1 MAFLAKNLS
10 FWVENMLFWHKIG
23 VKIVKWAEK
32 GLILKTKLGENVS
45 MGPKN
50 WIFFV
55 KNCRFHTE
63 IIKISRLVIFEDDK
77 LCFGC
82 KHKKYTLK
90 VHKYVILHNAPFFLF
105 LTVSTPQYSYMSF
118 TVYL

>member
-1 MAFLAKNLS
+1 
-10 FWVENMLFWHKIG
+10 MLFWHKIG
-23 VKIVKWAEK
+23 VKIEEWAEK
-32 GLILKTKLGENVS
+32 GMILKTKLGEKCKYGGN
-45 MGPKN
+45 N

-55 KNCRFHTE
+55 ENCRFHTE

-90 VHKYVILHNAPFFLF
+90 VHKYVILHNSLFFSISHS
-105 LTVSTPQYSYMSF
+105 VDPPIQ
-118 TVYL
+118 

>member
-23 VKIVKWAEK
+23 VKIEEWAEK
-32 GLILKTKLGENVS
+32 GLILKTKLGEKCKY
-45 MGPKN
+45 GAKN

-55 KNCRFHTE
+55 ENCRFHTE

-90 VHKYVILHNAPFFLF
+90 VHKYVILHNALFFLF
-105 LTVSTPQYSYMSF
+105 LTVSTPLYSNMSF